1 MDIGN
6 TFVITIIKFLIF
18 LLQIYM
24 YIMIARALISWVNPD
39 PYNPIVQFLRMV
51 TDPVLRFLR
60 RFIPP
65 IGGALDFTPVIV
77 IFIIYFIIELLSQ
90 LARKIAM
97 GY

>member
-6 TFVITIIKFLIF
+6 TFVITIIKFVIF

-24 YIMIARALISWVNPD
+24 YILIARALISWVNPD

-65 IGGALDFTPVIV
+65 IGGAIDFTPVIV
-77 IFIIYFIIELLSQ
+77 IFVIYFIIQLLSQ
-90 LARKIAM
+90 LAQRIAL

>member
-6 TFVITIIKFLIF
+6 TFVITIIKFVIF

-24 YIMIARALISWVNPD
+24 YILIARALISWVNPD

-65 IGGALDFTPVIV
+65 IGGAIDFTPVIV
-77 IFIIYFIIELLSQ
+77 IFVIYFIIQLLSQ
-90 LARKIAM
+90 LAQKIAL